1 MPRWPEPRGITGAT
15 YGVLLFVV
23 AAGACGG
30 GGADSGGGPEKA
42 GGPGQDS
49 APEGHALEG
58 LVDCLAE
65 PEVSWSGWASGFFLT
80 HCQGCH
86 AATTPDRRGAPEG
99 VDFDAEPLALQW
111 REPIYDRVVVD
122 QDMPPAGGLTADD
135 LHLITVYLACAPG
148 G

>member
-1 MPRWPEPRGITGAT
+1 MPRWPEGRGIGLPRMGA
-15 YGVLLFVV
+15 LLL
-23 AAGACGG
+23 GISLSSCGG
-30 GGADSGGGPEKA
+30 GGADSAGAADKA
-42 GGPGQDS
+42 DGAGQDS
-49 APEGHALEG
+49 APASHALEG